1 MKIDEIEALK
11 MINDVDGFKKLAR
24 QQGWT
29 DKEIKEIGK

>member
-1 MKIDEIEALK
+1 